1 MPPMALS
8 IKSERADQLARDLA
22 ALTGESITDAV
33 VASLEARL
41 ELERRRRSG
50 TRLDDIV
57 QRFQQLRE
65 IDPRSPDDIIG
76 YDEHGLLT

>member
-1 MPPMALS
+1 MALS

-41 ELERRRRSG
+41 EVERRRRRSLG
-50 TRLDDIV
+50 FGDIV
-57 QRFQQLRE
+57 ERFRRLPEFDGR
-65 IDPRSPDDIIG
+65 DPDDIIG
-76 YDEHGLLT
+76 YDEHGLPV

>member
-1 MPPMALS
+1 MVLS

-41 ELERRRRSG
+41 EFERRRRRAV
-50 TRLDDIV
+50 TLDDIV
-57 QRFQQLRE
+57 ERFGRLPVLDERT
-65 IDPRSPDDIIG
+65 PDDILG
-76 YDEHGLLT
+76 YDEHGLPA